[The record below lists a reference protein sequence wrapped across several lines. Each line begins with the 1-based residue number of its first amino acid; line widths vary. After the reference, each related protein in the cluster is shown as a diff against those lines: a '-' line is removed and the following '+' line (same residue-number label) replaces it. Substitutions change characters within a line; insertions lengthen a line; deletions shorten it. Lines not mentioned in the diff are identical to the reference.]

1 MWRIKRNIFDC
12 VRYNVSFRSESKTFV
27 TLEKDIMNRI
37 TYSHWQIFRSMNDD
51 YLKIKHELVECQI
64 EGILDEIC

>member
-37 TYSHWQIFRSMNDD
+37 TYSHW
-51 YLKIKHELVECQI
+51 
-64 EGILDEIC
+64 